1 MVATYQRII
10 HHRALWTVVSSRRTA
25 SARARTRGS
34 IGMRAEARRSWHPAF
49 ARWFGE
55 KSEADAAKASATR
68 RPTRLGFARIAE
80 SVVPDARVATPA
92 PLFELALKCVPP
104 VARARPV
111 SEREPTRPRAPSPRA
126 LGREPRSARA
136 RASPPPRRRRD
147 RTLTLRAFSRALRVI
162 RKTSGRP
169 SPGVEE
175 DEDRVLQGGAR
186 ARRRAVHVPKRWRSG
201 SRTSPDATCPPRRK
215 RPKPTSCDSPW
226 PSLCAAR
233 PRNAKV

>member
-1 MVATYQRII
+1 MSGTETSEETVIYGRYVPT
-10 HHRALWTVVSSRRTA
+10 HHSSSCLVDGRVVPTHS

-92 PLFELALKCVPP
+92 PLFELALKCVPRS
-104 VARARPV
+104 RARDPSPNASRHV
-111 SEREPTRPRAPSPRA
+111 PARRPRTRS
-126 LGREPRSARA
+126 GGNREARA

-147 RTLTLRAFSRALRVI
+147 RTLTLRAFSRAFV
-162 RKTSGRP
+162 
-169 SPGVEE
+169 
-175 DEDRVLQGGAR
+175 
-186 ARRRAVHVPKRWRSG
+186 
-201 SRTSPDATCPPRRK
+201 
-215 RPKPTSCDSPW
+215 
-226 PSLCAAR
+226 
-233 PRNAKV
+233 

>member
-1 MVATYQRII
+1 MSGTETSEETVIYGRYVPT
-10 HHRALWTVVSSRRTA
+10 HHSSSCLVDGRVVPTHS

-92 PLFELALKCVPP
+92 PLFELALKCVPRS
-104 VARARPV
+104 RARDPSPNASRHV
-111 SEREPTRPRAPSPRA
+111 PRAPSPRA

-136 RASPPPRRRRD
+136 RVPASTPSSRPNPNPPRVF
-147 RTLTLRAFSRALRVI
+147 TCLRVI

-169 SPGVEE
+169 SP
-175 DEDRVLQGGAR
+175 
-186 ARRRAVHVPKRWRSG
+186 RRRR
-201 SRTSPDATCPPRRK
+201 
-215 RPKPTSCDSPW
+215 
-226 PSLCAAR
+226 
-233 PRNAKV
+233 